1 MTKIKVVGIGGSG
14 SNAINRM
21 MKCGVMGVEF
31 IAINTDLQNLKK
43 NNADKKIRIGK
54 NITKGLGAGMNP
66 NIGENAAK
74 ESREEIEEVLVGAD
88 IVFIACGL
96 GGGTGTGG
104 APVVAKISKDLGIL
118 TIAIVTTPFSFEG
131 KSRMSIA
138 KKGEKAL
145 KKEVDTLIS
154 VSNNRLSL
162 LIKDNTSI
170 DSAFWLCDEVLRQA
184 VCGISDLITLPGIIN
199 IDFADIKSIL
209 KDSGLAVFGIG
220 IASGEDRAKEA
231 VSSALSSPLLDIS
244 LNRTKGVLFN
254 VSGGDDISLIEID
267 DIAKEIKAKVSPDA
281 KILFGAVQSEDLKK
295 NEIKVTVLITG
306 L

>member
-21 MKCGVMGVEF
+21 MKCDVMGVEF

-244 LNRTKGVLFN
+244 LSRTKGVLFN
-254 VSGGDDISLIEID
+254 VSGGDDISLVEID
-267 DIAKEIKAKVSPDA
+267 DIAKEIKAKVSSDA

>member
-21 MKCGVMGVEF
+21 MKCDVMGVEF

>member
-21 MKCGVMGVEF
+21 MKCDVMGVEF

-43 NNADKKIRIGK
+43 NNADKKIRIGE

-66 NIGENAAK
+66 NIGESAAK

-131 KSRMSIA
+131 RGRMSIA

-244 LNRTKGVLFN
+244 LSKTKGVLFN
-254 VSGGDDISLIEID
+254 ISGGDDISLIEID

>member
-21 MKCGVMGVEF
+21 MKCDVMGVEF

-43 NNADKKIRIGK
+43 NNADKKIRIGE

-66 NIGENAAK
+66 NIGESAAK

-244 LNRTKGVLFN
+244 LSRTKGVLFN